1 MYRDI
6 LQVSKKKRWT
16 ALYFEAER
24 TPSSVY
30 EIPPPGRE
38 TFEGTVYL
46 ICFLGH
52 SDSST
57 AHWLCDTTSMLH
69 WRRLSSH
76 LLTLFVTAELA
87 QSSLPVLLIVFVQLI
102 CIVQRSASC
111 GAICVSF
118 WSSSSSSSILFHLVS
133 FCVNL
138 RVLIPRGLR
147 YSHTLNLSVLI

>member
-24 TPSSVY
+24 TPSSVS

-38 TFEGTVYL
+38 AIEGTVYL
-46 ICFLGH
+46 ICFLRH

-57 AHWLCDTTSMLH
+57 NAAHWLSDTTSMLH

-133 FCVNL
+133 FCVI
-138 RVLIPRGLR
+138 V
-147 YSHTLNLSVLI
+147 VF